1 MIQNIKVGDVI
12 SETSHYK
19 IEELYAGGAGAICI
33 HLESGD
39 RVHIGQE
46 YIKNYCQSADEYSE
60 VKEVTREDKLDGTPG
75 IRTIFEGI
83 HSSEVFTV
91 VFKKQDKKK
100 TKKQIKEEQEQQI
113 QDAISLIEKAKSQK
127 KSMAVAYAEAL
138 TFIQQNPV
146 KDYIEGES
154 RTLRGYKV
162 QFQSRDG
169 RYDCVDMDIEKTE
182 KENGIRPVNIN
193 TIESLI
199 YRGIKYIVK

>member
-1 MIQNIKVGDVI
+1 MIQNIKVGDVL

-19 IEELYAGGAGAICI
+19 ITEARDSIGVACI
-33 HLESGD
+33 HIESGD
-39 RVHIGQE
+39 IVHIGQE
-46 YIKNYCQSADEYSE
+46 YLKNYCQSADEYSE
-60 VKEVTREDKLDGTPG
+60 VVEVTREDKLDGTPG
-75 IRTIFEGI
+75 IRSIFEGI

-100 TKKQIKEEQEQQI
+100 TKKQVKEEQERQI
-113 QDAISLIEKAKSQK
+113 QDAIALIEKAKSQK
-127 KSMAVAYAEAL
+127 KSMAAAYAEAL
-138 TFIQQNPV
+138 TFIQQNPI

-154 RTLRGYKV
+154 RILRGYKV

-182 KENGIRPVNIN
+182 KESGIRPVNIN

-199 YRGIKYIVK
+199 YKGIKYVVK

>member
-1 MIQNIKVGDVI
+1 MIQNIKVGDVL

-19 IEELYAGGAGAICI
+19 IEEIVNNTGAFCL

-39 RVHIGQE
+39 RVSIGME
-46 YIKNYCQSADEYSE
+46 YLKNYCQSADEYSE
-60 VKEVTREDKLDGTPG
+60 VVEVTREDKLDGTPG
-75 IRTIFEGI
+75 IRSIFEGI

-100 TKKQIKEEQEQQI
+100 TKKQVKEEQERQI
-113 QDAISLIEKAKSQK
+113 QDAIALIEKAKSKK
-127 KSMAVAYAEAL
+127 KSMAAAYAEAL

-146 KDYIEGES
+146 KDYVEGES

-169 RYDCVDMDIEKTE
+169 RYDCVDVDIEKTE
-182 KENGIRPVNIN
+182 KESGIRPVNIN

-199 YRGIKYIVK
+199 YKGIKYVVK

>member
-1 MIQNIKVGDVI
+1 MIQNIKVGDVL

-19 IEELYAGGAGAICI
+19 ITEDRDSIEVACI
-33 HLESGD
+33 HIESGD
-39 RVHIGQE
+39 IVHIGQD
-46 YIKNYCQSADEYSE
+46 YVKKYCQSADEYSE
-60 VKEVTREDKLDGTPG
+60 VVEITKEDKLDGTPG
-75 IRTIFEGI
+75 IRSIFEGI

-100 TKKQIKEEQEQQI
+100 TKKQIKEEQEKQI
-113 QDAISLIEKAKSQK
+113 QDAIALIEKAKSQK

-169 RYDCVDMDIEKTE
+169 RYNCVDMDIEKTE
-182 KENGIRPVNIN
+182 KESGIRPVNIL

-199 YRGIKYIVK
+199 YKGIKYVVK

>member
-1 MIQNIKVGDVI
+1 MIQNIKVGDVL

-19 IEELYAGGAGAICI
+19 ITEVMDSIGVSCI
-33 HLESGD
+33 HIESGD
-39 RVHIGQE
+39 TVHIGQE
-46 YIKNYCQSADEYSE
+46 YLKNYCQSADEYSE
-60 VKEVTREDKLDGTPG
+60 VVEVTREDKLDGTPG
-75 IRTIFEGI
+75 IRSIFEGI

-100 TKKQIKEEQEQQI
+100 TKKQVKEEQERQI
-113 QDAISLIEKAKSQK
+113 QDAIALIEKAKSKK
-127 KSMAVAYAEAL
+127 KSMAAAYAEAL

-182 KENGIRPVNIN
+182 KESGVRPVNIN

-199 YRGIKYIVK
+199 YKGIKYVVK

>member
-1 MIQNIKVGDVI
+1 MIQNIKVGDVL

-19 IEELYAGGAGAICI
+19 IVELQGSAGATCL

-46 YIKNYCQSADEYSE
+46 YLKNYCQSADEYSE
-60 VKEVTREDKLDGTPG
+60 VVEVTREDKLDGTPG
-75 IRTIFEGI
+75 IRSIFEGI

-100 TKKQIKEEQEQQI
+100 TKKQVKEEQERQI
-113 QDAISLIEKAKSQK
+113 QDAIALIEKAKSQK
-127 KSMAVAYAEAL
+127 KSMAAAYAEAL

-182 KENGIRPVNIN
+182 KESGVRPVNIN

-199 YRGIKYIVK
+199 YKGVKYVVK

>member
-1 MIQNIKVGDVI
+1 MIENIKVGDVL

-19 IEELYAGGAGAICI
+19 ITEIRNYGVSCF
-33 HLESGD
+33 HVESGD
-39 RVHIGQE
+39 IVRIGQD
-46 YIKNYCQSADEYSE
+46 YLKKYCQSADGYSE
-60 VKEVTREDKLDGTPG
+60 TVEVTREDKLDGTPG
-75 IRTIFEGI
+75 IRSIFEGI

-100 TKKQIKEEQEQQI
+100 TKKQVKEEQERQI
-113 QDAISLIEKAKSQK
+113 QDAIALIEKAKSQK
-127 KSMAVAYAEAL
+127 KSMATAYAEAL

-182 KENGIRPVNIN
+182 KESGVRPVNIN

-199 YRGIKYIVK
+199 YKGVKYIVK

>member
-1 MIQNIKVGDVI
+1 MIQNIKVGDVL

-19 IEELYAGGAGAICI
+19 IIEVRGSIGVTCI
-33 HLESGD
+33 HTESGD
-39 RVHIGQE
+39 TVSIGQE
-46 YIKNYCQSADEYSE
+46 YLKNYCRSADDYSE

-75 IRTIFEGI
+75 IRSIFEGI
-83 HSSEVFTV
+83 HSPEVFTV

-100 TKKQIKEEQEQQI
+100 TNKQVKEEQERQI
-113 QDAISLIEKAKSQK
+113 QDAIALIEKAKSQK
-127 KSMAVAYAEAL
+127 KSMAAAYAEAL

-169 RYDCVDMDIEKTE
+169 RYDCVDMDIERTE
-182 KENGIRPVNIN
+182 KESGIRPVNIN
-193 TIESLI
+193 TIESLV
-199 YRGIKYIVK
+199 YKGIKYVVK

>member
-1 MIQNIKVGDVI
+1 MLQNIKVEGVL

-19 IEELYAGGAGAICI
+19 IKEVSDIGVSCI
-33 HLESGD
+33 HIESGD
-39 RVHIGQE
+39 TVFIEEE
-46 YIKNYCQSADEYSE
+46 YLKNYCQSADEYSE
-60 VKEVTREDKLDGTPG
+60 VVEVTREDKLDGTPG
-75 IRTIFEGI
+75 IRSIFEGI
-83 HSSEVFTV
+83 HSPEVFTV

-100 TKKQIKEEQEQQI
+100 TKKQVKEEQERQI
-113 QDAISLIEKAKSQK
+113 QDAIALIEKAKSRK
-127 KSMAVAYAEAL
+127 KSMAAAYAEAL

-182 KENGIRPVNIN
+182 KESGVRPVNIN

-199 YRGIKYIVK
+199 YKGVKYIVK

>member
-1 MIQNIKVGDVI
+1 MIQNIKVGDVL

-19 IEELYAGGAGAICI
+19 IVELQGNFGATCLN
-33 HLESGD
+33 LESGD
-39 RVHIGQE
+39 RVHIGQD
-46 YIKNYCQSADEYSE
+46 YVKKYCQSADEYSE
-60 VKEVTREDKLDGTPG
+60 VVEVTKEDKLDGTPG
-75 IRTIFEGI
+75 IRSIFEGI

-100 TKKQIKEEQEQQI
+100 TKKQIKEEQERQV
-113 QDAISLIEKAKSQK
+113 QDAIALIEKAKSQK

-182 KENGIRPVNIN
+182 KESGIRPVNIL

-199 YRGIKYIVK
+199 YKGIKYVVK

>member
-1 MIQNIKVGDVI
+1 MIQSIKVGDVL

-19 IEELYAGGAGAICI
+19 IAEVSNIEVSCI
-33 HLESGD
+33 HIESGD
-39 RVHIGQE
+39 RVSIGMD
-46 YIKNYCQSADEYSE
+46 YLKNYCQSADEYSE
-60 VKEVTREDKLDGTPG
+60 VVEVTREDKLDGTPG
-75 IRTIFEGI
+75 IRSIFEGI

-100 TKKQIKEEQEQQI
+100 TKKQVREEQEKQI
-113 QDAISLIEKAKSQK
+113 QDAIALIEKAKSQK

-169 RYDCVDMDIEKTE
+169 RYDCIDIDIEKTE
-182 KENGIRPVNIN
+182 KESGIRPININ

-199 YRGIKYIVK
+199 YKGIKYVVK

>member
-1 MIQNIKVGDVI
+1 MIQNIKVGDVL

-19 IEELYAGGAGAICI
+19 ITEVISSLAVSCTHI
-33 HLESGD
+33 ESGD
-39 RVHIGQE
+39 TVSIGQE
-46 YIKNYCQSADEYSE
+46 YLKNYCQSADEYSE
-60 VKEVTREDKLDGTPG
+60 VVEVTREDKLDGTPG
-75 IRTIFEGI
+75 IRNIFEGI

-100 TKKQIKEEQEQQI
+100 TKKQVKEEQEKQI
-113 QDAISLIEKAKSQK
+113 QDAIILIEKAKSQK
-127 KSMAVAYAEAL
+127 KSMAAAYAEAL

-182 KENGIRPVNIN
+182 KESGIRPVNIN

-199 YRGIKYIVK
+199 YKGVKYIVK

>member
-19 IEELYAGGAGAICI
+19 IEELQGGAGVTCI

-39 RVHIGQE
+39 RVHIGQD
-46 YIKNYCQSADEYSE
+46 YVKKYCQSADEYSE

-75 IRTIFEGI
+75 IRTIFEEI
-83 HSSEVFTV
+83 RSSEVFTV

-100 TKKQIKEEQEQQI
+100 TKKQIKDEQEKQV
-113 QDAISLIEKAKSQK
+113 QDAIALIERAREQK
-127 KSMAVAYAEAL
+127 KSMAAAYAEAL

-146 KDYIEGES
+146 RDYTEGES
-154 RTLRGYKV
+154 RTLRGYKI

-169 RYDCVDMDIEKTE
+169 RYDCVDMDIERTG

-199 YRGIKYIVK
+199 YKGIKYVVK